1 MKFVVEDAAE
11 IIIKAEVTKVVDE
24 CNTDDDEVFRP
35 WFGPDPLLTASE
47 VALEWLIEIKDRKL
61 KSYEAQLNHFSKLLW
76 THLYFPI
83 CDYLYHSTII
93 IIYNYKMLIC
103 KYGNVCHR
111 THKWNSKRGNPDRGI
126 SLYKPHMLYRVTIC

>member
-61 KSYEAQLNHFSKLLW
+61 KSYEAFTVVYVLNAKENVCPFA
-76 THLYFPI
+76 TR
-83 CDYLYHSTII
+83 
-93 IIYNYKMLIC
+93 KMLEPVKNGPYFC
-103 KYGNVCHR
+103 VR
-111 THKWNSKRGNPDRGI
+111 
-126 SLYKPHMLYRVTIC
+126 